1 MSSDPFVLLG
11 LDRKTATDGDV
22 RRAYAQRLKTTRPE
36 DDRDGFMALRAAF
49 ERARQEV
56 RWRNEYGDEDD
67 EDEDWDEGRADDVA
81 DIVEDAPLPELT
93 ESHEPQDEPEEPE
106 EPEPRD
112 YPPDRAMDALVDT
125 LTGSPFGVS
134 RDRVMAIVEADEV
147 GGIEEF
153 QNLQWRVRSFLCDRS
168 GFNLDTPE
176 LRRPDWL
183 SLEVFDA
190 LDGYFGWTR
199 QPPSQEWVR
208 RQNDWMVRLR
218 KRIIWEAMPEKERAN
233 LRSTAMERSG
243 AIPDSP
249 NAGKSQWSTESE
261 GESGSL
267 RWLFAGIGIII
278 YAIVQF
284 VFRSGS

>member
-11 LDRKTATDGDV
+11 LDRKTASDADV
-22 RRAYAQRLKTTRPE
+22 RRAYAERLKVTRPE

-56 RWRNEYGDEDD
+56 RWRNDYGDEDYED
-67 EDEDWDEGRADDVA
+67 EDEDEDDA
-81 DIVEDAPLPELT
+81 GDDPHAVEVAPLPEPDSPDIT
-93 ESHEPQDEPEEPE
+93 EDAPDEAALP
-106 EPEPRD
+106 D

-134 RDRVMAIVEADEV
+134 RARVMAIVEADEV
-147 GGIEEF
+147 GGIEEY
-153 QNLQWRVRSFLCDRS
+153 QNLQWRVRGFLCDRS

-199 QPPSQEWVR
+199 QPATHPWVR
-208 RQNDWMVRLR
+208 EQNDWMVRLR
-218 KRIIWEAMPEKERAN
+218 KRIVWEDMPEKERAN

-243 AIPDSP
+243 AIPDGPGPGHSRP
-249 NAGKSQWSTESE
+249 GNEDSREN
-261 GESGSL
+261 GSL
-267 RWLFAGIGIII
+267 RWLFIGVGIII

-284 VFRSGS
+284 VLRASS

>member
-11 LDRKTATDGDV
+11 LNRKTATDADV
-22 RRAYAQRLKTTRPE
+22 RRAYAQRLKQTRPE
-36 DDRDGFMALRAAF
+36 EDRDGFMALRAAF

-56 RWRNEYGDEDD
+56 RWRDEYRDEDN
-67 EDEDWDEGRADDVA
+67 EDEDWDEGRADDAA
-81 DIVEDAPLPELT
+81 DFVEEAPLPEPAA
-93 ESHEPQDEPEEPE
+93 SREPQDEPDELEQPS
-106 EPEPRD
+106 

-183 SLEVFDA
+183 SLDVFDA

-199 QPPSQEWVR
+199 QPASQEWVR

-218 KRIIWEAMPEKERAN
+218 KRIIWEAMPEKERAS
-233 LRSTAMERSG
+233 LRSSAMERSG

-249 NAGKSQWSTESE
+249 NAGKSRYSTENE

-267 RWLFAGIGIII
+267 RWLFAGVGIII

-284 VFRSGS
+284 VLRSGS